1 VQRHF
6 GLIVRFL
13 IIAVVVLTFIGFM
26 VSYTVGFNEKAVVS
40 TFGRA
45 DESSVI
51 DQPGLRFR
59 IPYVHSVTKYDS
71 RLRLVETTPETQ
83 STSDQRPVVL
93 TAYLTWR
100 VEDPLRFYQR
110 FSGSGDGPMDHYAE
124 AERILTTKLRSA
136 MTEVGQYRLDQLLSA
151 DPTGSSLPKL
161 EERILDMLKRPGG
174 GAEAGA
180 ALADSGIVPVAVGIS
195 TIALP
200 QEVTKSVIDRMNKN
214 REKIIGETISRGASQ
229 ASAIRSS
236 AENDAKRI
244 LAFAKR
250 SADGLRNQGYAEVT
264 EYTKRMDTKP
274 ELAVF
279 LKNMELMRMAH
290 GRSTTL
296 VLPTSLP
303 GLEYLTPGASNYFR
317 DGTIPIPKLDNL
329 IAPPEPAPAPANR
342 PAAAATGSKEGAQ

>member
-1 VQRHF
+1 MQSSY

-13 IIAVVVLTFIGFM
+13 IIAVVVLTFFGFM

-59 IPYVHSVTKYDS
+59 IPYVHSVTKYDT

-83 STSDQRPVVL
+83 STSDQRPIVL

-100 VEDPLRFYQR
+100 VDQPLKFYQR
-110 FSGSGDGPMDHYAE
+110 FSGSGDGAADHYAE

-136 MTEVGQYRLDQLLSA
+136 MTEVGQYRLDELLSSNA
-151 DPTGSSLPKL
+151 EGSSLPKL
-161 EERILDMLKRPGG
+161 ESRVLEMLKRPGG
-174 GAEAGA
+174 GVEAGA

-195 TIALP
+195 TISLP

-214 REKIIGETISRGASQ
+214 REKIIGETISQGASQ

-236 AENDAKRI
+236 AENDSKRI
-244 LAFAKR
+244 LAFAQTAAQR
-250 SADGLRNQGYAEVT
+250 IRAQGQAEVT
-264 EYTKRMDTKP
+264 EFTKKMTANP

-279 LKNMELMRMAH
+279 LKNMELMRLAH

-303 GLEYLTPGASNYFR
+303 GLEYFTPGASNYFR
-317 DGTIPIPKLDNL
+317 DGVIPIPRLENL
-329 IAPPEPAPAPANR
+329 IAPAARGDR
-342 PAAAATGSKEGAQ
+342 PAASATPAEEGKR